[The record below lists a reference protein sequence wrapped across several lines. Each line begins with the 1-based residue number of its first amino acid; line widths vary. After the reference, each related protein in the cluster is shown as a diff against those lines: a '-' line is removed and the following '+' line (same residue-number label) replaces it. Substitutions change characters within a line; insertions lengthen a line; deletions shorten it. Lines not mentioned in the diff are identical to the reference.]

1 MKGEQVF
8 RAVGQIGDDLIA
20 RAEKIPARQTVRWK
34 PLAALAACCALIVG
48 IAALAL
54 PRWIGNKAANTTAAA
69 REAAPQAAMAEDAAE
84 ARAYSED
91 VLVES
96 AAPETEFEEY
106 APAEEAPAMDAPTAD
121 APAAGASEQSARA
134 QAEAGAPDGD
144 WIVFGGQYYTLAAAN
159 DEAHT
164 AGESDGE
171 ARGAQLGAVDDS
183 KDGTLAGCAVYAYP
197 AEGCVLVERD
207 GEYLLYRAV
216 E

>member
-1 MKGEQVF
+1 MKGEQLF
-8 RAVGQIGDDLIA
+8 RAVGQVGDDLIA

-48 IAALAL
+48 LAALTL
-54 PRWIGNKAANTTAAA
+54 PNWLGSNKAADTTAAA
-69 REAAPQAAMAEDAAE
+69 SEAAPQAAMAEETAE

-91 VLVES
+91 VLVEA
-96 AAPETEFEEY
+96 AAPETEVEP
-106 APAEEAPAMDAPTAD
+106 PAAEAPAMDAPTAD

-144 WIVFGGQYYTLAAAN
+144 WIVFGGQYYTLAAVN

-171 ARGAQLGAVDDS
+171 ARGARLGTVDDS
-183 KDGTLAGCAVYAYP
+183 KDAALTGCAVYAYP
-197 AEGCVLVERD
+197 AEGCVLVEQD

>member
-1 MKGEQVF
+1 MKGEQLF
-8 RAVGQIGDDLIA
+8 RAVGQVGDDLIA
-20 RAEKIPARQTVRWK
+20 RAEKMPARQTARWK
-34 PLAALAACCALIVG
+34 PLAALAACCVLIVG

-54 PRWIGNKAANTTAAA
+54 PRWIGNKSADTTAAA

-91 VLVES
+91 VLVEA
-96 AAPETEFEEY
+96 AAPETEVES
-106 APAEEAPAMDAPTAD
+106 PAAEAPAMGAPTAD
-121 APAAGASEQSARA
+121 APAEDATEQNARA

-171 ARGAQLGAVDDS
+171 ARGARLGTVDDS
-183 KDGTLAGCAVYAYP
+183 KDATLTGCAVYAYP

>member
-8 RAVGQIGDDLIA
+8 RAVGQVGDDLIA

-48 IAALAL
+48 LAALTL

-91 VLVES
+91 VLVEA
-96 AAPETEFEEY
+96 AAPETEVES
-106 APAEEAPAMDAPTAD
+106 PAAEAPAMGAPTAD
-121 APAAGASEQSARA
+121 TPAEDLLEQNTRAS
-134 QAEAGAPDGD
+134 AEAGAPDGD

-164 AGESDGE
+164 AGEDGE
-171 ARGAQLGAVDDS
+171 ARGAQLGTVDDS
-183 KDGTLAGCAVYAYP
+183 KDAALTGCAVYAYP
-197 AEGCVLVERD
+197 AEGCVLVEQD

>member
-8 RAVGQIGDDLIA
+8 RAVGQVGDDLIA

-48 IAALAL
+48 IAALTL
-54 PRWIGNKAANTTAAA
+54 PRWIGNKSADTTAAS
-69 REAAPQAAMAEDAAE
+69 EAAPQAAMAEDAAE

-91 VLVES
+91 VLVEA
-96 AAPETEFEEY
+96 AAPETEVES
-106 APAEEAPAMDAPTAD
+106 PAAEAPAMDAPTAD

-164 AGESDGE
+164 AGEDGE
-171 ARGAQLGAVDDS
+171 ARGAQLGTVDDS
-183 KDGTLAGCAVYAYP
+183 KDAALTGCAVYAYP
-197 AEGCVLVERD
+197 ADGCVLVEQD

>member
-8 RAVGQIGDDLIA
+8 RAVGQVGDDLIA
-20 RAEKIPARQTVRWK
+20 RAEKIPARQTARWK
-34 PLAALAACCALIVG
+34 PLAALAACCVLIVG
-48 IAALAL
+48 IAALTL
-54 PRWIGNKAANTTAAA
+54 PRWIGNKAADTTAAA
-69 REAAPQAAMAEDAAE
+69 SEAAPQAAMVEDAAE

-91 VLVES
+91 VLVEA
-96 AAPETEFEEY
+96 AAPETEVES
-106 APAEEAPAMDAPTAD
+106 PAAEAPAMGTPTAD
-121 APAAGASEQSARA
+121 APAEDLLEQNARA
-134 QAEAGAPDGD
+134 SAEAGAPDGD

-159 DEAHT
+159 DKAHT

-171 ARGAQLGAVDDS
+171 ARGARLGTVDDS
-183 KDGTLAGCAVYAYP
+183 KDAALTGCVVYAYP

>member
-1 MKGEQVF
+1 MKGEQLF
-8 RAVGQIGDDLIA
+8 RAVGQVGDDLIA
-20 RAEKIPARQTVRWK
+20 RAEKMPARQTARWK
-34 PLAALAACCALIVG
+34 PLAALAACCVLIVG
-48 IAALAL
+48 IAALTL
-54 PRWIGNKAANTTAAA
+54 PRWIGNKSADTTAAA

-91 VLVES
+91 VLVEA
-96 AAPETEFEEY
+96 AAPETEVES
-106 APAEEAPAMDAPTAD
+106 PAAEAPAMDAPTAD

-164 AGESDGE
+164 AGESGDGE
-171 ARGAQLGAVDDS
+171 ARGARLGTVDDS
-183 KDGTLAGCAVYAYP
+183 KDATLTGCAVYAYP
-197 AEGCVLVERD
+197 ADGCVLVERD

>member
-8 RAVGQIGDDLIA
+8 RAVGQVGDDLIA

-34 PLAALAACCALIVG
+34 PLAALAACCVLIVG
-48 IAALAL
+48 IAALTL
-54 PRWIGNKAANTTAAA
+54 PNWLGSNKAADTTAAA

-91 VLVES
+91 VLVEA
-96 AAPETEFEEY
+96 AAPETEVES
-106 APAEEAPAMDAPTAD
+106 PAAEAPAMDAPAAD

-171 ARGAQLGAVDDS
+171 ARGARLGAVDDS
-183 KDGTLAGCAVYAYP
+183 KDAALTGCAVYAYP
-197 AEGCVLVERD
+197 ADGCVLVERD

>member
-1 MKGEQVF
+1 MKGEQLF
-8 RAVGQIGDDLIA
+8 RAVGQVGDDLIA
-20 RAEKIPARQTVRWK
+20 RAEKIPARQTARWK

-48 IAALAL
+48 LAALTL
-54 PRWIGNKAANTTAAA
+54 PNWLGSNKAADTTAAA
-69 REAAPQAAMAEDAAE
+69 SEAAPQAAMAEDAAE

-91 VLVES
+91 VLVEA
-96 AAPETEFEEY
+96 AAPEAKVES
-106 APAEEAPAMDAPTAD
+106 PAAEAPAMGAPTTD
-121 APAAGASEQSARA
+121 APAEDLLEQNARTS
-134 QAEAGAPDGD
+134 AEAGAPDGD

-183 KDGTLAGCAVYAYP
+183 KDAALTGCAVYAYP
-197 AEGCVLVERD
+197 ADGCVLVERD

>member
-8 RAVGQIGDDLIA
+8 RAVGQVGDDLIA
-20 RAEKIPARQTVRWK
+20 RAEKIPARQKARWK
-34 PLAALAACCALIVG
+34 PLAALAACCVLIVG
-48 IAALAL
+48 LAALTL
-54 PRWIGNKAANTTAAA
+54 PNWLGSNKAADTTAAA
-69 REAAPQAAMAEDAAE
+69 SEAAPQAAMVEETAE

-106 APAEEAPAMDAPTAD
+106 APAEAPAMDAPTAD

-183 KDGTLAGCAVYAYP
+183 KDAALTGCAVYAYP
-197 AEGCVLVERD
+197 ADGCVLVERD

>member
-1 MKGEQVF
+1 MKGDQVV
-8 RAVGQIGDDLIA
+8 RAVGQVGDDLIA

-48 IAALAL
+48 LAALTL

-91 VLVES
+91 VLVEA
-96 AAPETEFEEY
+96 AAPETEVES
-106 APAEEAPAMDAPTAD
+106 PAAEAPAMGAPTAD
-121 APAAGASEQSARA
+121 TPAEDLLEQNTRAS
-134 QAEAGAPDGD
+134 AEAGAPDGD

-164 AGESDGE
+164 AGEDGE
-171 ARGAQLGAVDDS
+171 ARGAQLGTVDDS
-183 KDGTLAGCAVYAYP
+183 KDAALTGCAVYAYP
-197 AEGCVLVERD
+197 AEGCVLVEQD

>member
-8 RAVGQIGDDLIA
+8 RAVGQVGDDLIA

-48 IAALAL
+48 IAALTL
-54 PRWIGNKAANTTAAA
+54 PQLGRN
-69 REAAPQAAMAEDAAE
+69 AAPQATMSMEETAE

-91 VLVES
+91 VLVEA
-96 AAPETEFEEY
+96 AAPETKVES
-106 APAEEAPAMDAPTAD
+106 PAAEAPAMGAPTTD
-121 APAAGASEQSARA
+121 APAEDLLEQNARA
-134 QAEAGAPDGD
+134 SAEAGAPDGD

-171 ARGAQLGAVDDS
+171 VRGAQLGAVDDS
-183 KDGTLAGCAVYAYP
+183 KDAALTGCAVYAYP

>member
-8 RAVGQIGDDLIA
+8 RAVGQVGDDLIA
-20 RAEKIPARQTVRWK
+20 RAEKMPARQTARWK
-34 PLAALAACCALIVG
+34 PLAALAACCVLIVG
-48 IAALAL
+48 IAALTL
-54 PRWIGNKAANTTAAA
+54 PRWIGNKAANTTA
-69 REAAPQAAMAEDAAE
+69 AAE

-106 APAEEAPAMDAPTAD
+106 APAEAAPPMDAPAAD

-171 ARGAQLGAVDDS
+171 VRGARLGTVDDS
-183 KDGTLAGCAVYAYP
+183 KDATLTGCAVYAYP
-197 AEGCVLVERD
+197 ADGCVLVEQD

>member
-1 MKGEQVF
+1 MKGEQLF
-8 RAVGQIGDDLIA
+8 RAVGQVGDDLIA
-20 RAEKIPARQTVRWK
+20 RAEKMPARQTARWK
-34 PLAALAACCALIVG
+34 PLAALAACCVLIVG

-91 VLVES
+91 VLVEA
-96 AAPETEFEEY
+96 AAPETEVES
-106 APAEEAPAMDAPTAD
+106 PAAEAPAMGAPTAD
-121 APAAGASEQSARA
+121 TPAEDLLEQNARA
-134 QAEAGAPDGD
+134 SAEAGAPDGD

-164 AGESDGE
+164 AGEDGE
-171 ARGAQLGAVDDS
+171 ARGAQLGTVDDS
-183 KDGTLAGCAVYAYP
+183 KDAALTGCAVYAYP

>member
-1 MKGEQVF
+1 MKGEQLF
-8 RAVGQIGDDLIA
+8 RAVGQVGDDLIA
-20 RAEKIPARQTVRWK
+20 RAEKMPARQKARWK

-48 IAALAL
+48 IAALTL
-54 PRWIGNKAANTTAAA
+54 PRWIGNKSADTTAAA

-91 VLVES
+91 VLVEA

-106 APAEEAPAMDAPTAD
+106 APAEEAPAMDAPTTD
-121 APAAGASEQSARA
+121 TPAEDLLEQNARA
-134 QAEAGAPDGD
+134 SAEAGAPDGD

-171 ARGAQLGAVDDS
+171 VRGAQLGAVDDS
-183 KDGTLAGCAVYAYP
+183 KDAALTGCAVYAYP
-197 AEGCVLVERD
+197 ADGCVLVERD

>member
-1 MKGEQVF
+1 MKGEQLF
-8 RAVGQIGDDLIA
+8 RAVGQVGDDLIA

-34 PLAALAACCALIVG
+34 PLAALAACCVLIVG
-48 IAALAL
+48 LAALTL
-54 PRWIGNKAANTTAAA
+54 PNWLGSNKAADTTAAA
-69 REAAPQAAMAEDAAE
+69 SEAAPQAAMVEETAE

-96 AAPETEFEEY
+96 AAPETEVEP
-106 APAEEAPAMDAPTAD
+106 PAAEAPAMGAPTTD
-121 APAAGASEQSARA
+121 TPAGDLLEQNARA
-134 QAEAGAPDGD
+134 SAEAGAPDGD

-164 AGESDGE
+164 AGKDGE
-171 ARGAQLGAVDDS
+171 ARGAQLGTVDDS
-183 KDGTLAGCAVYAYP
+183 KDAALTGCAVYAYP

>member
-8 RAVGQIGDDLIA
+8 RAVGQVGDDLIA
-20 RAEKIPARQTVRWK
+20 RAEKMPARQTARWK

-54 PRWIGNKAANTTAAA
+54 PRWIGNKSADTTAAA

-91 VLVES
+91 VLVEA
-96 AAPETEFEEY
+96 AAPEAKVES
-106 APAEEAPAMDAPTAD
+106 PAAEAPAMGAPTAD
-121 APAAGASEQSARA
+121 APAEDLLEQNARA
-134 QAEAGAPDGD
+134 SAEAGAPDGD
-144 WIVFGGQYYTLAAAN
+144 WIVFGGQYYTLAAVN

-183 KDGTLAGCAVYAYP
+183 KDGALTGCAVYAYP

>member
-8 RAVGQIGDDLIA
+8 RAVGQVGDDLIA

-34 PLAALAACCALIVG
+34 PLAALAACCVLIVG
-48 IAALAL
+48 IAALTL
-54 PRWIGNKAANTTAAA
+54 PRWIGNKSADTTAAA

-91 VLVES
+91 VLVEA
-96 AAPETEFEEY
+96 AAPETEVES
-106 APAEEAPAMDAPTAD
+106 PAAEAPAMDAPTAD
-121 APAAGASEQSARA
+121 APAAGATEQSARA

-164 AGESDGE
+164 AGEGGDGE
-171 ARGAQLGAVDDS
+171 ARGARLGAVDDS
-183 KDGTLAGCAVYAYP
+183 KDAALTGCAVYAYP

>member
-1 MKGEQVF
+1 MKGEQLF
-8 RAVGQIGDDLIA
+8 RAVGQVGDDLIA
-20 RAEKIPARQTVRWK
+20 RAEKMPARQTARWK

-54 PRWIGNKAANTTAAA
+54 PRWIGNKSADTTAAA
-69 REAAPQAAMAEDAAE
+69 KEAAPQAAMAEDAAE

-91 VLVES
+91 VLVEA
-96 AAPETEFEEY
+96 AAPETEVES
-106 APAEEAPAMDAPTAD
+106 PAAEAPAMGAPTAD
-121 APAAGASEQSARA
+121 APAEDLLEQNARA
-134 QAEAGAPDGD
+134 SAEAGAPDGD

-164 AGESDGE
+164 AGEDGE
-171 ARGAQLGAVDDS
+171 ARGARLGAVDDS
-183 KDGTLAGCAVYAYP
+183 KDAALTGCAVYAYP